1 MNIYINTKT
10 GNHRWS
16 MAEWS
21 TPPAEEAA
29 YPTLLCTRMAEIAR
43 AQFLQLGALDIE
55 NLEQQLQVEGTVFH
69 RVVLSALPRGKRYKP
84 LVSEYGS
91 YYTVVHASTVEC
103 PTGMVPEGAKLIHQ
117 RLAKR
122 GDLRVDEPIWHASAE
137 SISDVGEAMVSQ
149 FGIPRE
155 PLDSAERA
163 IKCGLPPHM
172 QSLMKTKRL
181 LLFKEM
187 LESFDYPD
195 KPLISDLSEGFSITG
210 WQNKTGVF
218 RSV

>member
-1 MNIYINTKT
+1 M
-10 GNHRWS
+10 
-16 MAEWS
+16 
-21 TPPAEEAA
+21 
-29 YPTLLCTRMAEIAR
+29 
-43 AQFLQLGALDIE
+43 
-55 NLEQQLQVEGTVFH
+55 
-69 RVVLSALPRGKRYKP
+69 
-84 LVSEYGS
+84 
-91 YYTVVHASTVEC
+91 HASTIEC

-137 SISDVGEAMVSQ
+137 SISDVGEAMVLQ